1 MDFFISFIL
10 FPSIMYQ
17 KVPMIVAGNSS
28 WSIFWINVA
37 WAFGDFPGRSLGRIR
52 DKYSNVFLVSG
63 NFLRLFFVFTS
74 FFIALNENSFTNNVA
89 VILINVWLTA
99 ITNGFFGVAAC
110 NSING
115 LLENHEKEMGGL
127 VMSVLINSGIGLGS
141 LLSYLGFSHFFH
153 D

>member
-10 FPSIMYQ
+10 YPSIMYQ

-115 LLENHEKEMGGL
+115 LL
-127 VMSVLINSGIGLGS
+127 
-141 LLSYLGFSHFFH
+141 
-153 D
+153 